1 MQWIKVSP
9 PVKEETKAQPKPA
22 PIESKRLSLV
32 PFGTRAPRRSRSGA
46 RSRKG
51 QRVPNLP
58 PEIESVTLVP
68 QVTRYVVQASPG
80 STITINSAQLQ
91 AAQGGIVTVNTTT
104 MTGWASSV
112 KLTKIYV
119 WPAASA
125 AGSTIAGPEVIW
137 ANAGVTDLV
146 RDESK
151 TRTLPA
157 GITGSSAG
165 LLFTPPSGTV
175 ASLWHHY
182 DGSQHDVFAFMN
194 LVQGTII
201 DVHTVFTLKNNLTG
215 VTLTVGTSLLGAVGW
230 PYLDSSNAKLLPVG
244 KPLIS

>member
-9 PVKEETKAQPKPA
+9 QSKPEEKAKVPVQLEAKKGSGRLIQIRTRGRRQP
-22 PIESKRLSLV
+22 
-32 PFGTRAPRRSRSGA
+32 
-46 RSRKG
+46 RKG
-51 QRVPNLP
+51 KGKRKCPSLP
-58 PEIESVTLVP
+58 PELESVTIVA
-68 QVTRYVVQASPG
+68 QVVRYVVQASPG
-80 STITINSAQLQ
+80 TTITINSAQLQ

-112 KLTKIYV
+112 KVTRICI

-125 AGSTIAGPEVIW
+125 SASTITGPELVW

-151 TRTLPA
+151 INTLPA
-157 GITGSSAG
+157 GVTGRSNPVDVR
-165 LLFTPPSGTV
+165 PPAGTV
-175 ASLWHHY
+175 SALWHHY
-182 DGSQHDVFAFMN
+182 DGSQHDVFSFNN

-201 DVHTVFTLKNNLTG
+201 DVHTVFTLANNLTK
-215 VTLTVGTSLLGAVGW
+215 VTLAIGTSLLGTVGW

-244 KPLIS
+244 KPLVS